1 MNNEEKILQALEKLQ
16 TQMDGMQTQMDGMQT
31 QMDGMQTQMDTRFA
45 KVESQMDGMRTDISD
60 LKSDVSSIRVLVD
73 IDIEKKLNILAE
85 GHQTLLETLA
95 PKDRVDALEE
105 EVSTLKSVVRLLA
118 DRVNALGNAG

>member
-1 MNNEEKILQALEKLQ
+1 MNNEEKILQALEKL
-16 TQMDGMQTQMDGMQT
+16 QTQMDGMQT